1 MINKIE
7 VNLNA
12 IAHNLQTIKKQV
24 DPECKIIGVVKA
36 NAYGHGLIETARAI
50 WTAGADILA
59 VVTLDEAV
67 ALRVAKIKAPIIVLS
82 FVEPVEFRR
91 VIDFDI
97 TLTIFDYL
105 AAVKL
110 DREAAKQNKWAKVD
124 IKLDTGMNRY
134 GFAKYEILDNYLK
147 ILQLSHIKI
156 TGLHSHF
163 AAPEDQ
169 EFSKSQIN
177 ELQSVLFSFQQNRIT
192 PPMVHMAATEAV
204 FRYPEAHFD
213 AVRIA
218 LGLYGYTGIIGVQS
232 DLIPALELKTQIA
245 QIRRVGAGETI
256 GYGRAFKTKSPLKIA
271 IMPIGYS
278 DGYPRALSNKAE
290 IIVNN
295 KRAKIVGRVCM
306 NVIMANVT
314 GISCSVGDEVVLIGG
329 KGDDKVSADDLARW
343 AQTIP
348 NEILSRLSPSIPR
361 EYHFE

>member
-1 MINKIE
+1 MINKID

-12 IAHNLQTIKKQV
+12 IAHNLQVIKGQL

-59 VVTLDEAV
+59 VASIDEAV

-91 VIDFDI
+91 VIDFDV
-97 TLTIFDYL
+97 TLTIFDYQT
-105 AAVKL
+105 AVKL

-156 TGLHSHF
+156 TGLHSHL

-177 ELQSVLFSFQQNRIT
+177 ELQNVLFSFQQNRIT
-192 PPMVHMAATEAV
+192 APMIHMAATEAV

-213 AVRIA
+213 AVRVA
-218 LGLYGYTGIIGVQS
+218 LGLYGYLGNTDILNELTPV
-232 DLIPALELKTQIA
+232 LELKSQIA
-245 QIRRVGAGETI
+245 QLRRVGAGETI
-256 GYGRAFKTKSPLKIA
+256 GYGRTFKAKSPLKVAVI
-271 IMPIGYS
+271 PIGYS

-290 IIVNN
+290 IIINN
-295 KRAKIVGRVCM
+295 KKAKVVGRVCM
-306 NVIMANVT
+306 NITMANVT
-314 GISCSVGDEVVLIGG
+314 GISCSVGDEVILIGG
-329 KGDDKVSADDLARW
+329 SGDDKVSADDLAKW
-343 AQTIP
+343 AETIP
-348 NEILSRLSPSIPR
+348 NEILSRLSPTIPR
-361 EYHFE
+361 EYHFK